1 MKSVLDRVFSLR
13 LEELI
18 AILFFV
24 PMVFLT
30 TRAYYFFAVQGK
42 VPHRIQGDMHRIWI
56 TVLVFVLFLMLV
68 KYKPEWRF
76 FRDWLPF
83 GFCIAIYTNLHDTVH
98 FANAADVQHILIQ
111 IDQWMFGV
119 QPCVWAERFIHPVLT
134 DIFILAYA
142 NYFVINIIVVLVL
155 YLQKRYQPFRYVML
169 TTIVTYYI
177 AYFLFIIFPAA
188 PPRIVL
194 KPMFTVSLHG
204 QLMEP
209 IKHAIE
215 VSAQD
220 SRGAFP
226 SLHCAVS
233 FVSLFFAY
241 RYIKWLFWVLIP
253 MVAMLVISTVYLRHH
268 YVIDLIAG
276 LALGAFTF
284 WIGPKLENWWKN
296 LSTKHRQQE
305 EKA

>member
-1 MKSVLDRVFSLR
+1 MKTVLNRVFSLR
-13 LEELI
+13 LEEFI
-18 AILFFV
+18 AILFFI

-30 TRAYYFFAVQGK
+30 TRAYYFFSIQGK
-42 VPHRIQGDMHRIWI
+42 VPRRIQGGMDRIWI
-56 TVLVFVLFLMLV
+56 TVVVFLLFLLLV

-119 QPCVWAERFIHPVLT
+119 QPCVWAQKFIHPVLT

-169 TTIVTYYI
+169 TTIITYYI
-177 AYFLFIIFPAA
+177 GYFLFIIFPAA

-204 QLMEP
+204 QLLEP

-226 SLHCAVS
+226 SLHCAIS

-241 RYIKWLFWVLIP
+241 RYVKWLFWVLIP
-253 MVAMLVISTVYLRHH
+253 MVIMLIISTIYLRHH

-276 LALGAFTF
+276 LALGIFTF
-284 WIGPKLENWWKN
+284 WIGPKLEDWWK
-296 LSTKHRQQE
+296 
-305 EKA
+305 